1 MSSTGMHGCMHARL
15 HASAAVPVK
24 AGGGRGGWPTVSG
37 WSSPNAAKP
46 HGICVEDECQLAH
59 YHRQRLVAHRHI
71 ILCALYTRHGVQA
84 ARPLV
89 RSCLGWRAGSPPPPS
104 FRRIHNSDAVRKPVH
119 TQLVISPSLQP
130 ALGGTT
136 VGGVLLPQGLWPD
149 AELPQHRTEQ
159 SRALSF
165 LASTSLTTRSYSA
178 LAARSLS
185 LDASTLFKYSR
196 FKRCHSPCC
205 SRGRASTQASSS
217 HRSSQH
223 AAAHCALC
231 AAIADS

>member
-24 AGGGRGGWPTVSG
+24 AGGGRGGWRTVSG

-149 AELPQHRTEQ
+149 AELPQHRTERLARPLLPRLHL
-159 SRALSF
+159 SDHALI
-165 LASTSLTTRSYSA
+165 LGLGSA
-178 LAARSLS
+178 LPLPGRKHALQILALQTVPLALLLAGQGVHAGLEQPPVVAARGGALRP
-185 LDASTLFKYSR
+185 LR
-196 FKRCHSPCC
+196 R
-205 SRGRASTQASSS
+205 
-217 HRSSQH
+217 
-223 AAAHCALC
+223 HC
-231 AAIADS
+231 